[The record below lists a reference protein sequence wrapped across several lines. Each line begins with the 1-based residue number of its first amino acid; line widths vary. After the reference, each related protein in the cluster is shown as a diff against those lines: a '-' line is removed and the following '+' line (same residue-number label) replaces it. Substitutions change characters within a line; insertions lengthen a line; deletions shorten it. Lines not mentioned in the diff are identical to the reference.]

1 MYCKN
6 CGAYIPTESS
16 KCEECGTVNGI
27 TPLMRLQKAIKNN
40 DSIDDI
46 IEKPAKDDRPI
57 ALKRDESVAE
67 ETDSETT
74 ASADFSEPENNVK
87 QINKEDFSSW
97 SDFDIMGALEF
108 GDDDNVSAEEHPK
121 SNNNIDA
128 ADNNFKDFIES
139 LDDLEDNTAKPEISN
154 NSEFINIVNESSKA
168 NSGETS
174 DSDKINKSEAEQILV
189 PPTTVSDSNTTSKK
203 TRSVLKPHKKA
214 KKKLPIIA
222 AIIVIIIALTAFL
235 LMKSPKVQ
243 SLLQKE
249 TTSTSVEVESNS
261 STTIKQ
267 ITDAYSYA
275 DVYQTTGAEAAQA
288 ISGIVNGYQCGQINS
303 AKITDDGKVT
313 LTTDNWEI
321 IFRLKNPNVQ
331 ESDFLNKSVMVVG
344 SALYNTISAE
354 RIYIYNSSDSTEIP
368 TLSVTETTT
377 VLTVADTT
385 TEDMEVS
392 TETETYTETTTERTT
407 NRPETT
413 FRTTAQA
420 PQTDIS
426 IDYISPEK
434 ANQLMSEW
442 RADGSK
448 LGDSNAYYGIIKE
461 VSVDGDLIN
470 IKTATFSIVFT
481 SSDEVNDLVGRNIL
495 AVAKPQSNGTVKASQ
510 VYIY

>member
-174 DSDKINKSEAEQILV
+174 DSDKVNKSEAEQILV
-189 PPTTVSDSNTTSKK
+189 PPTTVPDVNTTQEKVKKNSK
-203 TRSVLKPHKKA
+203 LHKKVN
-214 KKKLPIIA
+214 KKLPIVI
-222 AIIVIIIALTAFL
+222 AIIIIIVLAVFL
-235 LMKSPKVQ
+235 LIKNPKMQ

-249 TTSTSVEVESNS
+249 TTSVSAEIELNS
-261 STTIKQ
+261 SSTSEQ
-267 ITDAYSYA
+267 VVDAYSYA
-275 DVYQTTGAEAAQA
+275 DVYQTTGPEAAQA

-385 TEDMEVS
+385 TENIEVS

-413 FRTTAQA
+413 SRTTSQA

-470 IKTATFSIVFT
+470 IKTATFSIIFT

-495 AVAKPQSNGTVKASQ
+495 AVAKPQSDGTVKASQ